1 MYTVA
6 KRCRRRTVAAFWVG
20 AASLL
25 SAWPVPAPAQV
36 QTYQVGGGGLSW
48 TDEAAA
54 HHSIQC

>member
-25 SAWPVPAPAQV
+25 SAWPSPAPAQV
-36 QTYQVGGGGLSW
+36 QTTTANVDAEPGEEYQ
-48 TDEAAA
+48 
-54 HHSIQC
+54 